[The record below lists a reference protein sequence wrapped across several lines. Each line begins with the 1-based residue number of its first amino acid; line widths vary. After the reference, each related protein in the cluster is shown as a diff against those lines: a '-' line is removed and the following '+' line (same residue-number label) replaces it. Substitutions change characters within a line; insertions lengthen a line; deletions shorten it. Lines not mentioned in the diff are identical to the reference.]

1 MKKYVYSFGD
11 GQAEGSGADKDLLG
25 GKGAGLAEMARIGI
39 PVPPGFT
46 ITTEA
51 CVHYIEKGGELPQG
65 LDGEEKQALAL
76 LEERTGTRLGDPE
89 RPLLVSVRSG
99 AKFSMPG
106 MMDTIL
112 NLGLNDKTVAG
123 LERRTEDSRFA
134 YDTYRRLLMMFGDVV
149 LGIERDHFE
158 NLMRKKKQE
167 KGVESDLDLDAVDLK
182 ELTDSYK
189 DLIAREHSGGFPQD
203 PLDQLHMARDAVFR
217 SWNNP
222 RAKYYR
228 KQHGIPEDLGTAVNV
243 QTMVFGN
250 LGPGSGTGV
259 GFTRNPASGAHEL
272 YGEFLSNAQGED
284 VVAGVRTPRP
294 IAEMNEANAALFA
307 QISDVAKSLEK
318 HFRDMQDF
326 EFTFEDDKLYML
338 QTRAGKRTG
347 PAAVK
352 VAVDMV
358 NEGLITKDE
367 AVLRVEPGHLDQLL
381 HPRIDP
387 ESPAEV
393 IAKGLGASPGA
404 AVGTIVFDP
413 DDAVKAKEQKKK
425 VLLIRGETSPD
436 DIHGMDAAQGILTAT
451 GGMTSHAAVVA
462 RGMGKP
468 CVVGCSVLEIDE
480 KARTLKIGGNVFKE
494 GDSLAINGATGEVL
508 AGEVKTLE
516 PAVGGESEVLLRWAD
531 EIRSLGVRTNADTPR
546 DAKRARDFGAQGIG
560 LCRTEHMFFG
570 EERLPWVQQMIL
582 YASAARNAK
591 LSGSPTPDGQEA
603 INKFQEALDHLLPF
617 QREDF
622 YGLFKA
628 MESLPV
634 TVRLLDPPLHEFLPN
649 REELMVEVAL
659 RKERGEDVSEKE
671 ALLKLVEELHEFNP
685 MMGHR
690 GCRLG
695 ITFPEI
701 SAMQS
706 RAIIEAACQLK
717 KEGVKVLPEIMVP
730 LIGTAEELAHQRRVV
745 DEIARK
751 VMEEMGVQVDY
762 LVGTMIE
769 VPRAAL
775 TADEVAKV
783 ADFFSFG
790 TNDLTQM
797 TYAYSRDDA
806 GKFLRIYVGEGILP
820 GDPFVSIDAVGV
832 GQLVDMATKKGRASQ
847 PGLKVG
853 ICGEHG
859 GDPASIAFC
868 HKVGLDYVS
877 CSPYRVPIA
886 RLAAAQARVLEKEG

>member
-1 MKKYVYSFGD
+1 MKTYVYSFGE
-11 GQAEGSGADKDLLG
+11 GQAEGSGSDRDLLG

-51 CVHYIEKGGELPQG
+51 CVHYIRTDGQLPEG
-65 LDGEEKQALAL
+65 LDRQEKEALSL
-76 LEERTGTRLGDPE
+76 LEKRTGARFGDPE
-89 RPLLVSVRSG
+89 NPLLVSVRSG
-99 AKFSMPG
+99 GKYSMPG
-106 MMDTIL
+106 MMDTVL

-123 LERRTEDSRFA
+123 LEKRTDNARFA
-134 YDTYRRLLMMFGDVV
+134 YDTYRRLIMMFGDVV

-167 KGVESDLDLDAVDLK
+167 KGVESDLDLDATDLK

-189 DLIAREHSGGFPQD
+189 DLTARQHPDGFPQD
-203 PLDQLHMARDAVFR
+203 PMTQLHMARDAVFR

-222 RAKYYR
+222 RAKFYR
-228 KQHGIPEDLGTAVNV
+228 KDHGIPESLGTAVNV

-250 LGPGSGTGV
+250 LGPTSGTGV
-259 GFTRNPASGAHEL
+259 GFTRNPATGVDEL
-272 YGEFLSNAQGED
+272 YGEFLYNAQGED
-284 VVAGVRTPRP
+284 VVAGVRNVKPIRELKDDRP
-294 IAEMNEANAALFA
+294 ELYE
-307 QISDVAKSLEK
+307 QIYGMAKKLEK

-326 EFTFEDDKLYML
+326 EFTFEDKELFML
-338 QTRAGKRTG
+338 QTRSGKRTG

-352 VAVDMV
+352 AAVDMV
-358 NEGLITKDE
+358 QEGLIDKTE
-367 AVLRVEPGHLDQLL
+367 AVLRVEPAQLDQLL

-387 ESPAEV
+387 DSPAEI

-404 AVGTIVFDP
+404 AVGGIVFDP

-425 VLLIRGETSPD
+425 VLLIRNETSPD

-462 RGMGKP
+462 RGKGKP
-468 CVVGCSVLEIDE
+468 CVVGCATLQIDE
-480 KARTLKIGGNVFKE
+480 KERTLKIGGNVFRE
-494 GDSLAINGATGEVL
+494 GDSLAINGTTGEVL
-508 AGEVKTLE
+508 AGEIRTVE
-516 PAVGGESEVLLRWAD
+516 PAVGGESQTLLQWAD
-531 EIRSLGVRTNADTPR
+531 EIRALGVRTNADTPK
-546 DAKRARDFGAQGIG
+546 DAQKAREFGAAGIG

-570 EERLPWVQQMIL
+570 EERFPWVQQMIL

-591 LSGSPTPDGQEA
+591 LSESPDREGQEA
-603 INKFQEALDHLLPF
+603 MHKFQEALDHLLPF

-628 MESLPV
+628 MEGLPV

-659 RKERGEDVSEKE
+659 KKSKGEDVSEKE

-730 LIGTAEELAHQRRVV
+730 LIGTAEELANQRKVV
-745 DEIARK
+745 EEVAGK
-751 VMEEMGVQVDY
+751 VMEEMGVPLEY

-806 GKFLRIYVGEGILP
+806 GKFLRIYVGEDILP
-820 GDPFVSIDAVGV
+820 GDPFVSIDTTGV
-832 GQLVDMATKKGRASQ
+832 GQLVDMATQKGRASR
-847 PGLKVG
+847 PNLKVG

-886 RLAAAQARVLEKEG
+886 RLAAAQAKVKAEEE